1 MINIMRESMAS
12 RSDLKEASLRRILT
26 AGASRLR
33 VEGLSGA
40 AIAPVM
46 QEAGLTHGAFYGHFN
61 NKEDLAA
68 AAFRFALVDNRPR
81 WTGQAR
87 QESWPS
93 RVVRL
98 GKRYLTIAHRDDL
111 ADSCAL
117 AALASDAARSSPGF
131 KKVYEEELGKS
142 LRAVCIPPDEGS
154 PIDPAR
160 LNDAI
165 ALMALCVGAIS
176 LARAVDNPVF
186 SEQIL
191 TVCRQAVERIARP
204 ENESPTS
211 VEVPDHP
218 GNRSDAARTDE
229 HR

>member
-1 MINIMRESMAS
+1 MRNIMRKPMAS

-33 VEGLSGA
+33 AEGLSGA

-46 QEAGLTHGAFYGHFN
+46 QEAGLTHGAFYAHFN
-61 NKEDLAA
+61 SKDDLAA
-68 AAFRFALVDNRPR
+68 AAFRFALLDNRPL

-93 RVVRL
+93 RLVRL

-131 KKVYEEELGKS
+131 KKVYEEELRKS
-142 LRAVCIPPDEGS
+142 LRAICISPDEGS

-160 LNDAI
+160 LDDAM
-165 ALMALCVGAIS
+165 AFMALCVGGIS
-176 LARAVDNPVF
+176 LARAVDDPVF
-186 SEQIL
+186 SGQIL
-191 TVCRQAVERIARP
+191 TVCRQAIQRMATP
-204 ENESPTS
+204 DHESPGN
-211 VEVPDHP
+211 VEVPDH
-218 GNRSDAARTDE
+218 GKN
-229 HR
+229 

>member
-131 KKVYEEELGKS
+131 KKVYEEELRKS
-142 LRAVCIPPDEGS
+142 LRAICIPPRRRQPDRSGTPERR
-154 PIDPAR
+154 D
-160 LNDAI
+160 
-165 ALMALCVGAIS
+165 S
-176 LARAVDNPVF
+176 LDGF
-186 SEQIL
+186 
-191 TVCRQAVERIARP
+191 VCRGHFAGPRGGQ
-204 ENESPTS
+204 
-211 VEVPDHP
+211 P
-218 GNRSDAARTDE
+218 GFFRTNP
-229 HR
+229 HRLPAGSRAYCQTGP

>member
-1 MINIMRESMAS
+1 MAS

-33 VEGLSGA
+33 AEGLSGA

-46 QEAGLTHGAFYGHFN
+46 QEAGLTHGAFYAHFN
-61 NKEDLAA
+61 SKDDLAA
-68 AAFRFALVDNRPR
+68 AAFRFALLDNRPL

-93 RVVRL
+93 RLVRL

-131 KKVYEEELGKS
+131 KKVYEEELRKS
-142 LRAVCIPPDEGS
+142 LRAICISPDEGS

-165 ALMALCVGAIS
+165 GLMALCVGGIS
-176 LARAVDNPVF
+176 LARAVDNPVLCAVDNPVL

-204 ENESPTS
+204 DHESPTS
-211 VEVPDHP
+211 AEVPDHP
-218 GNRSDAARTDE
+218 GNWSDATRTDE